1 MRVRG
6 IWTAATQC
14 RWKLGIAYNFSISSR
29 SASFVLSSSLP
40 LCSTADFIRPTSYLR
55 FKWRLGIF
63 PIHLSAFVIGSV
75 LLRRTYFL
83 LMSKPQ
89 ELRASSSHAME
100 RAEFYFAAHPGSPS
114 AVRRPVLLPRSGKW
128 MAILGNGARD
138 ESTVGSGETVEAAL
152 QAFDAQSRAAF
163 QPLLNHK
170 LRRPKSTKEILK
182 AFVS

>member
-1 MRVRG
+1 VFFRY
-6 IWTAATQC
+6 TN
-14 RWKLGIAYNFSISSR
+14 LFS
-29 SASFVLSSSLP
+29 A
-40 LCSTADFIRPTSYLR
+40 IRP
-55 FKWRLGIF
+55 
-63 PIHLSAFVIGSV
+63 V

-83 LMSKPQ
+83 LMSKAQ
-89 ELRASSSHAME
+89 ELRASISQAME

-128 MAILGNGARD
+128 MAILGNGVQE

-152 QAFDAQSRAAF
+152 QSFDAQSLAAL
-163 QPLLNHK
+163 QPPLNHK